1 MNLREVCIIF
11 RRGKQPSAI
20 DLFMHAKVAVIMV
33 RLAINAAMLAMN
45 STGQNVPPV

>member
-20 DLFMHAKVAVIMV
+20 DLLMHAKVAVIMV